1 MDVAGVWVNFCL
13 IAVDPNRRSR
23 GALRVFL
30 EVYAVKNWRINW
42 AAALAPGAGWGAG
55 FGS

>member
-30 EVYAVKNWRINW
+30 EVYAVKNWPINW